1 MAEYGTALLRVT
13 LGGIYLMQAYL
24 ALFVATPRGT
34 ASFIART
41 AGPPMPTLVA
51 LVVIAILGV
60 GGGLLVLGAW
70 SRLAAG
76 ANAAVLLATLLANYF
91 RQGHLVHGPIVDVAI
106 GRGLPAGHE
115 YVLLLLAASLALAMI
130 GPGAWTLGGSK

>member
-1 MAEYGTALLRVT
+1 MAEYGTAVLRIT

-34 ASFIART
+34 AAFIAKT

-51 LVVIAILGV
+51 LGVIAILGV
-60 GGGLLVLGAW
+60 GGGLLVLGTW
-70 SRLAAG
+70 TRLAAG
-76 ANAAVLLATLLANYF
+76 ANAAILLAAVLAAYF
-91 RQGHLVHGPIVDVAI
+91 RQGTLIRGPLIDLAT

-115 YVLLLLAASLALAMI
+115 YVLLLLAASLAVAMI
-130 GPGAWTLGGSK
+130 GPGAWTLGASK